1 MKSRTILK
9 YQYDELGNFL
19 CDQYVLKH
27 KLQDKKHEAE
37 KKITDIMAE
46 DLPDLVKEAY
56 KKYPKYFA
64 LKARDISDVMYFIN
78 VNTVQYNPEDRNGQR
93 NIKSIKTNY
102 SEGAINYAN
111 DLYTTIKELNLHEQY
126 SHSYWGY
133 DSRYSSN
140 LFSFKFK
147 GLEIT
152 EADDNDRYRYD
163 YRKDVNVIGTYIQT
177 HPKVGEILKEYIIE
191 LCKYNKFRKDI
202 SCAFSTI
209 TTTNMLK
216 NEIPEAY
223 DYFYKKWGK
232 EYEQQDAD
240 EKSRKKAE
248 KKAQCD
254 KIEALRASIA

>member
-9 YQYDELGNFL
+9 YQYDELGTFL

-56 KKYPKYFA
+56 KKYPQYFT
-64 LKARDISDVMYFIN
+64 LQSRDINDATYFIDASTLRYDSKDWN
-78 VNTVQYNPEDRNGQR
+78 GRN
-93 NIKSIKTNY
+93 NINSIKNRY
-102 SEGAINYAN
+102 NGNAIKYAN
-111 DLYTTIKELNLHEQY
+111 DLYDELKKLNLHNQY
-126 SHSYWGY
+126 SNSYWGY
-133 DSRYSSN
+133 NSKYSSK

-152 EADDNDRYRYD
+152 RIDDIDRYNTT
-163 YRKDVNVIGTYIQT
+163 KNINVISTYIES

-191 LCKYNKFRKDI
+191 LCKYNKFKKDI

-223 DYFYKKWGK
+223 EFFYKKWGK
-232 EYEQQDAD
+232 EYEKQDD
-240 EKSRKKAE
+240 EEKDRKKSE
-248 KKAQCD
+248 KKVQCD
-254 KIEALRASIA
+254 KIECLRAAIS